1 MHLRLRH
8 LTLLVAVVSLT
19 GRIGLS
25 LAFTSGNIISSN
37 CHRRRTTI
45 ADRTSTKTL
54 TAAATSEQQ
63 HTTTLKKECTLDGKR
78 IRGPITPLGNFVLIR
93 TRDTLDATE
102 GGILLPDQSKE
113 RPTEGEVV
121 AAGPGKLHPH
131 TGVRISTPVTA
142 GDSVLFGK
150 FDGHD
155 MNYNDESVTMIR
167 DDDILLYYR
176 GVRMTR
182 DNVVPCRDYVL
193 VELIK
198 SKAETASGIVVAG
211 SVMAD
216 YEPCEGIVM
225 KVGEGRMTSNGEF
238 SSSPVKVGDRVKF
251 RDYAGNGVKIEG
263 VEHSLVRM
271 VDILCG
277 LEA

>member
-1 MHLRLRH
+1 M
-8 LTLLVAVVSLT
+8 
-19 GRIGLS
+19 
-25 LAFTSGNIISSN
+25 
-37 CHRRRTTI
+37 
-45 ADRTSTKTL
+45 
-54 TAAATSEQQ
+54 
-63 HTTTLKKECTLDGKR
+63 
-78 IRGPITPLGNFVLIR
+78 
-93 TRDTLDATE
+93 
-102 GGILLPDQSKE
+102 
-113 RPTEGEVV
+113 
-121 AAGPGKLHPH
+121 AAGPGRLHPH
-131 TGVRISTPVTA
+131 TGVRISTPVSP

-155 MNYNDESVTMIR
+155 MNYNDECVTMIR

-216 YEPCEGIVM
+216 YEPCEGTVM

-251 RDYAGNGVKIEG
+251 
-263 VEHSLVRM
+263 
-271 VDILCG
+271 
-277 LEA
+277 